1 MPIPARYYDGVTARV
16 RQVGLLYETEGD
28 VSYLLV
34 VEGEARVPVTR
45 WPVKALTMVSSRPDE
60 LRLRGRGLPEGARLV
75 VRGTAAIARMKAG
88 LPVLERRQRRETRQQ
103 IGLAALATA
112 ALAAVILA
120 YLYGVPLLAGRIV
133 TLVPPD
139 WERGLGGTVATQM
152 EASLGAPIT
161 LCDPAPESTA
171 NMALA
176 RFGAKVLEGSNSPF
190 TLDIRVIHAPV
201 ANAFAMPGGR
211 IYVFSALL
219 EQAESQDEF
228 AGVLAHEV
236 GHIAYR
242 HGMEQLLASAG
253 TGALIGFILG
263 DMTGV
268 SVAAGLGSTVIDS
281 RFSREAERQAD
292 AFAAQASYHQ
302 GFDPVGLANLL
313 DRVGGDDALS
323 RALALFST
331 HPLTTERKAALET
344 LAAGRPL
351 DLPPPFTPEE
361 WLAIRSMCGSSGV

>member
-1 MPIPARYYDGVTARV
+1 MPVPARYYDGVTARA
-16 RQVGLLYETEGD
+16 RDVGLLLETEGD
-28 VSYLLV
+28 VAFLLV
-34 VEGEARVPVTR
+34 VEGEALVPITR
-45 WPVKALTMVSSRPDE
+45 WPVRALTMVSSRPNE
-60 LRLRGRGLPEGARLV
+60 LRLRGRGLPEGSRLV
-75 VRGTAAIARMKAG
+75 VRGAAAIARMKSN

-103 IGLAALATA
+103 VGLAALATL
-112 ALAAVILA
+112 ALAAVIFA

-139 WERGLGGTVATQM
+139 WERGLGDTVATQM
-152 EASLGAPIT
+152 EASLEAPVT
-161 LCDPAPESTA
+161 LCDPAPESLA
-171 NMALA
+171 NQALA
-176 RFGAKVLEGSNSPF
+176 RFGATVLDGSESPF

-219 EQAESQDEF
+219 EQAQSQDEF

-236 GHIAYR
+236 GHVAYR
-242 HGMEQLLASAG
+242 HGMEQLIASAG

-268 SVAAGLGSTVIDS
+268 SIAAGLGSTVIDS
-281 RFSREAERQAD
+281 RFSREAEREAD
-292 AFAAQASYHQ
+292 AFAAQASYRL

-313 DRVGGDDALS
+313 DRVGGDDALT

-331 HPLTTERKAALET
+331 HPLTQERK
-344 LAAGRPL
+344 LAIESLAKGRPL
-351 DLPPPFTPEE
+351 DLTPPFSPAE
-361 WLAIRSMCGSSGV
+361 WQAIRSMCNWSGN